1 MLPAFFIVQYQHD
14 TLFFVFHA
22 NAASRTKVLGA
33 SPYISHRIA
42 YVCVLSLQVFFLLQ
56 IFLDLKERKCWQF
69 ITAIF

>member
-42 YVCVLSLQVFFLLQ
+42 YVCVIPSSFFLLQ